1 MLSAWVYAALMVYQ
15 LASVRV
21 EVGTHEV
28 ASWDRGRNLSAYSLS
43 HQANIAGFAFRSF
56 VLSGIHR

>member
-1 MLSAWVYAALMVYQ
+1 LSVVEACREICEHKPTASTAHDPAIPLMVYQ

-28 ASWDRGRNLSAYSLS
+28 ASWDRGRNLSA
-43 HQANIAGFAFRSF
+43 
-56 VLSGIHR
+56 